1 MKLNPNGG
9 GHILPGS
16 MQTAC
21 YDPILTP
28 AILAAAASA
37 MPALSTIGTV
47 ATIGSTILGTVGAL
61 NAGQQAKTAGR
72 YEAEQLRQRSNE
84 ELATG
89 QRKMFVAQDQ
99 KERALST
106 LAARGAQSSGDTTDA
121 NIVDLGGKIENRGEA
136 QALMEFYRG
145 QTASDRSTDAASAS
159 IYKGKAA
166 QQASYLKAGST
177 ILDGFGSL
185 ASRYGRRG
193 GTAGGGSDYGAARS
207 YDYGIY

>member
-16 MQTAC
+16 MQTVCHGPLLA
-21 YDPILTP
+21 LP
-28 AILAAAASA
+28 AVIAAAL
-37 MPALSTIGTV
+37 PALSTIGTV

-61 NAGQQAKTAGR
+61 NAGEQAKTAAQ

-89 QRKMFVAQDQ
+89 QRKMFAAQDQ

-106 LAARGAQSSGDTTDA
+106 LAARSAQSSGDTTDA
-121 NIVDLGGKIENRGEA
+121 NVLDLGGKIENRGEA

-145 QTASDRSTDAASAS
+145 QTAADRSTDAASAA

-185 ASRYGRRG
+185 ASRYRKRG
-193 GTAGGGSDYGAARS
+193 GTAGGGSDY
-207 YDYGIY
+207 DYLPGYGSGVAIY